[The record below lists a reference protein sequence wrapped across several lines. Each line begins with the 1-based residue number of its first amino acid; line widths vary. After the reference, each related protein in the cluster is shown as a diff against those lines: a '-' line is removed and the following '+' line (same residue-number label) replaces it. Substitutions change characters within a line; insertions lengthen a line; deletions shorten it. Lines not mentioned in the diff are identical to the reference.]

1 LGKRGVETKPDGD
14 GKTKSGSF
22 NSRKIRERISE
33 GGTGMILAMKP
44 MNLLEDDT
52 TRGVFEAVAR
62 PRTILIRDLK
72 SSFPDIDLNHSI
84 TLLKNANLIKE
95 QPAVINDFSTLYV
108 TASGLNVAQAMR
120 QPSLRR
126 TLSESL

>member
-1 LGKRGVETKPDGD
+1 
-14 GKTKSGSF
+14 
-22 NSRKIRERISE
+22 
-33 GGTGMILAMKP
+33 MILAMKP